1 MGSIGTFRK
10 TAQDEFIGD
19 IVTLSVQAKG
29 VRIVPTGDRIS
40 ENAASHRVMVGQ
52 AEIGAAW
59 TKQSDDGREY
69 LSIKLDDPS
78 FTAPIVAKL
87 ISDQSGQ
94 SFQLIWSRTS
104 RRDDD

>member
-10 TAQDEFIGD
+10 TAQDEFIGE

-29 VRIVPTGDRIS
+29 VRIVPTGNRIS
-40 ENAASHRVMVGQ
+40 ENTASHRVMVGQ

-69 LSIKLDDPS
+69 LSIRLDDPS
-78 FTAPIVAKL
+78 FTAPIVAEL
-87 ISDQSGQ
+87 ISDESAQI
-94 SFQLIWSRTS
+94 FKLIWSRTS
-104 RRDDD
+104 RRDRD